1 MLRRLLLAL
10 AGPLAL
16 SACATV
22 PASDQARRDTPSAAP
37 APGPDAQGMVSAADP
52 RAVEAGVAMLRK
64 GGSATDAAIAT
75 MLALNIVEPQNSGI
89 GGGLFLVR
97 HDSKDGAIATL
108 DAREAAPRAAGPDW
122 FLGPDGKPLPGR
134 EIYQGGRAAGV
145 PGALAAMAEA
155 HRRWGNLPWAE
166 LFQPAITMA
175 RDGFVVSPRMHNGLR
190 LYGKHVAGWAR
201 ETYWPGGQPIAEGA
215 TLRLPLVARTLER
228 FAKEGPAPLYKGDL
242 AQEAVAA
249 LNSAKTLPSKM
260 TARDFA
266 DYTVIERDPV
276 CGTYRVWRICGM
288 GPPASGGISVLS
300 ILKQLER
307 FDMSGLGRNS
317 PVAWHLLAESERLAY
332 ADRNAYIADPGFVA
346 VPVSGLTAPDYLAE
360 RSRLLSE
367 TRSLPT
373 IAPGK
378 PRGAPERIAT
388 RDWADQGTSSLTVVD
403 GAGNIAQITTTI
415 NGYYGNGIPVGGIML
430 NNELPDFDTVPEK
443 NGVPVAN
450 RVEGGKRPRSSLS
463 PTIVYAPDGSPRIA
477 IGAAGGSTI
486 IAQVAK
492 ALVGVL
498 DWNMSAQDAIAMG
511 LIYAPG
517 TSQAT
522 VEEGT
527 DLVAMVPALR
537 ALGEDVVVGPLG
549 LKANAIEWV
558 DGRLVGAADP
568 RSEGVAMDTAGNVT
582 HIERRENDLNGA
594 HD

>member
-1 MLRRLLLAL
+1 MLKRLFPVLT
-10 AGPLAL
+10 GPLAL
-16 SACATV
+16 CACATV
-22 PASDQARRDTPSAAP
+22 PAADQARVEETAP
-37 APGPDAQGMVSAADP
+37 ATAPAAQGMVSAADP
-52 RAVEAGVAMLRK
+52 RAVEAGIAMLRK

-89 GGGLFLVR
+89 GGGLFFVR
-97 HDSKDGAIATL
+97 HDGQSRRIATL
-108 DAREAAPRAAGPDW
+108 DGREAAPAAAGPDW
-122 FLGPDGKPLPGR
+122 FLGPDGKPQPGR
-134 EIYQGGRAAGV
+134 DIYRGGRATGV

-155 HRRWGNLPWAE
+155 HKRWGKLPWAD
-166 LFQPAITMA
+166 LFEPAIA
-175 RDGFVVSPRMHNGLR
+175 LAHDGFVVSARMHNGLR
-190 LYGKHVAGWAR
+190 LYGTHVTGWAR
-201 ETYWPGGQPIAEGA
+201 ETYWPGGEPLAEGA
-215 TLRLPLVARTLER
+215 TLRMPLTAQTLER
-228 FAKEGPAPLYKGDL
+228 FAKDGPASLYTGEL

-249 LNSAKTLPSKM
+249 LNSAEALPSKM
-260 TARDFA
+260 TAEDFA
-266 DYTVIERDPV
+266 GYTVIERDPV

-307 FDMSGLGRNS
+307 FDMAGLGRTS
-317 PVAWHLLAESERLAY
+317 PVAWHLIAESERLAY
-332 ADRNAYIADPGFVA
+332 ADRNAYIADPGFVD
-346 VPVSGLTAPDYLAE
+346 VPVAGLTAGDYLAE
-360 RSRLLSE
+360 RSQLLSE
-367 TRSLPT
+367 TTSLRT
-373 IAPGK
+373 IEAGK
-378 PRGAPERIAT
+378 PTGAPEMAAS
-388 RDWADQGTSSLTVVD
+388 RDWADLGTSSLTVVD
-403 GAGNIAQITTTI
+403 GAGNIQQITTTI
-415 NGYYGNGIPVGGIML
+415 NGYYGNGISVGGLML
-430 NNELPDFDTVPEK
+430 NNELPDFDMMPER

-498 DWNMSAQDAIAMG
+498 DWKLSAQDAVAMG

-517 TSQAT
+517 TKKAT

-527 DLVAMVPALR
+527 ELVAMVPALR
-537 ALGEDVVVGPLG
+537 ALGEEIEVGPLG

-568 RSEGVAMDTAGNVT
+568 RSEGVAMDIAGT
-582 HIERRENDLNGA
+582 MTQIRRRENNLNGA